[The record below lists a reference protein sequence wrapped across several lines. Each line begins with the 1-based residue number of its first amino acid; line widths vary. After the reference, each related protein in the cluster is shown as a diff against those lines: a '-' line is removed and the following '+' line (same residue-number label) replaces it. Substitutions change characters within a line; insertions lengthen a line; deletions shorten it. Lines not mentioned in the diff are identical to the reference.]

1 MNVSS
6 DPWVWIAAIC
16 SIAVFSSVFKDN
28 RVYQAAEHVFVGS
41 GAGYALSQ
49 AYRNIVIQGWRP
61 MTADGRWLLIVPL
74 LLGLLLY
81 TRFIKGYEW
90 LSRWSMAVLIGAG
103 AGISIYG
110 VYNSQL
116 LAQIRATMVP
126 LYVAGNVAAT
136 VNNLILVIGVI
147 GVLLYF
153 LFTVRVKSPLRYL
166 TTFGRAMMM
175 ITFGVSFGN
184 VVMGRISLLLGVL
197 ETVYGKWLGL
207 LR

>member
-1 MNVSS
+1 MMMS
-6 DPWVWIAAIC
+6 
-16 SIAVFSSVFKDN
+16 
-28 RVYQAAEHVFVGS
+28 
-41 GAGYALSQ
+41 
-49 AYRNIVIQGWRP
+49 
-61 MTADGRWLLIVPL
+61 RWLLGNLAVYSRFTVAL
-74 LLGLLLY
+74 LSKVRNHTHRRTCVLPDIRSKPGAL
-81 TRFIKGYEW
+81 EW

-110 VYNSQL
+110 VYNSNL

-126 LYVAGNVAAT
+126 LYVAGELGT
-136 VNNLILVIGVI
+136 TINNWILVIGVI

-153 LFTVRVKSPLRYL
+153 LFTVPVKGPLKYV
-166 TTFGRAMMM
+166 TTFGRVLMM

-207 LR
+207 MR

>member
-1 MNVSS
+1 MTISS

-41 GAGYALSQ
+41 GAGYALAQ

-61 MTADGRWLLIVPL
+61 VVEGGRWLLIVPL
-74 LLGLLLY
+74 LMGLLLY

-116 LAQIRATMVP
+116 LAQIRATIVP
-126 LYVAGNVAAT
+126 LYVAGDLGTT
-136 VNNLILVIGVI
+136 VNNLVLVIGVI

-153 LFTVRVKSPLRYL
+153 LFTVPVKSPLKHL
-166 TTFGRAMMM
+166 TTFGRMMMM

>member
-1 MNVSS
+1 MNIST
-6 DPWVWIAAIC
+6 DPWTWIAAIC

-28 RVYQAAEHVFVGS
+28 KVYQAAEHIFVGS
-41 GAGYALSQ
+41 GAGYALAQ

-61 MTADGRWLLIVPL
+61 VFGDGRWVLIFPL

-90 LSRWSMAVLIGAG
+90 ISRWSMAVLIGAG

-116 LAQIRATMVP
+116 LAQIKATMVP
-126 LYVAGNVAAT
+126 LYVPGDALAT
-136 VNNLILVIGVI
+136 FNNLLLVIGVVS
-147 GVLLYF
+147 VLLYF
-153 LFTVRVKSPLRYL
+153 LFTVPLKSPLKQL
-166 TTFGRAMMM
+166 TTFGRIMMM

>member
-1 MNVSS
+1 MNISP
-6 DPWVWIAAIC
+6 DPWTWIAAIC

-28 RVYQAAEHVFVGS
+28 KVYQAAEHIFVGS
-41 GAGYALSQ
+41 GAGYALAQ

-61 MTADGRWLLIVPL
+61 VFNDGRWLLIVPL

-126 LYVAGNVAAT
+126 LYVAGDSLAT
-136 VNNLILVIGVI
+136 FVNAGV
-147 GVLLYF
+147 F
-153 LFTVRVKSPLRYL
+153 LTPKRRSGFDPLPLRPSDL
-166 TTFGRAMMM
+166 KRLPRVLFLSACN
-175 ITFGVSFGN
+175 SH
-184 VVMGRISLLLGVL
+184 LGC
-197 ETVYGKWLGL
+197 
-207 LR
+207 

>member
-1 MNVSS
+1 MNISS
-6 DPWVWIAAIC
+6 DPWTWIAAIC

-28 RVYQAAEHVFVGS
+28 KVYQAAEHIFVGS
-41 GAGYALSQ
+41 GAGYALAQ

-61 MTADGRWLLIVPL
+61 VFNDGRWLLIVPL
-74 LLGLLLY
+74 FLGLLLY
-81 TRFIKGYEW
+81 TRFIKGCEW

-126 LYVAGNVAAT
+126 LYVAGDSLAT
-136 VNNLILVIGVI
+136 FNNLLLVIGVVS
-147 GVLLYF
+147 VLLYF
-153 LFTVRVKSPLRYL
+153 LFTVPLKTPLKQL
-166 TTFGRAMMM
+166 TTFGRIMMM

-197 ETVYGKWLGL
+197 ETVYGEWLGL

>member
-1 MNVSS
+1 MNISL
-6 DPWVWIAAIC
+6 DPWVWVAAIG

-28 RVYQAAEHVFVGS
+28 AVYKAAEHIFVGS

-61 MTADGRWLLIVPL
+61 VIADGRWMLIVPL

-81 TRFIKGYEW
+81 SRFIKAYEW
-90 LSRWSMAVLIGAG
+90 LSRWSMALLIGVG
-103 AGISIYG
+103 TGISIYG

-126 LYVAGNVAAT
+126 LYVAGDWAAT
-136 VNNLILVIGVI
+136 RDNLILVVGVI
-147 GVLLYF
+147 GVLFYF
-153 LFTVRVKSPLRYL
+153 LFTVRVKAPLKYI
-166 TTFGRAMMM
+166 TTFGRVMMM

-184 VVMGRISLLLGVL
+184 VVMGRISLMLGVL

-207 LR
+207 LH

>member
-1 MNVSS
+1 MNISS

-28 RVYQAAEHVFVGS
+28 RVYQAAEHLYVGS
-41 GAGYALSQ
+41 GAGYALAQ
-49 AYRNIVIQGWRP
+49 AYRNIVIQGVRP
-61 MTADGRWLLIVPL
+61 VVDDGRWLLIVPL
-74 LLGLLLY
+74 IVGLLLY

-90 LSRWSMAVLIGAG
+90 MSRWSMAVLIGSR

-126 LYVAGNVAAT
+126 LYVAGNLGET
-136 VNNLILVIGVI
+136 LNNLILVIGVI

-153 LFTVRVKSPLRYL
+153 LFTVPVKSPLKYV
-166 TTFGRAMMM
+166 TSFGRVMMM
-175 ITFGVSFGN
+175 VTFGVSFGN

-197 ETVYGKWLGL
+197 ETVYGQWLGL